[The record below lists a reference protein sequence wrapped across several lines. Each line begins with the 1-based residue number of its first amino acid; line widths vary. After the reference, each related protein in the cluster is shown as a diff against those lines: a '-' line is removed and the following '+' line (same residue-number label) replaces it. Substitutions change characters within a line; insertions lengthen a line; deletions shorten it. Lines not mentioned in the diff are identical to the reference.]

1 MRIKWVKKYIVELLI
16 ITVVVIFSHCRE
28 VTINS
33 VNNYYE
39 VLSSIQDFLI
49 FLSGII
55 LTLFGLTSFL
65 PSNRFIKSLKQL
77 NVDLL
82 IIKRLFSLS
91 VWSVVTSFLPSIM
104 FLFDKND
111 KSDFG
116 QIILIGF
123 TSIFLLYFLFIVK
136 LVIQFKVILD
146 KVIDS
151 ETEQRKKG

>member
-1 MRIKWVKKYIVELLI
+1 MRIKWIKKYIVELLI
-16 ITVVVIFSHCRE
+16 ITVVVVFSHCKE

-39 VLSSIQDFLI
+39 VLSSLQDFLI
-49 FLSGII
+49 FLSSIT

-65 PSNRFIKSLKQL
+65 PSNRFIKHLKQL

-82 IIKRLFSLS
+82 IIKRLFILS
-91 VWSVVTSFLPSIM
+91 VWSVVNSFLPSIM

-116 QIILIGF
+116 QIIIICF
-123 TSIFLLYFLFIVK
+123 ASIILLYILFIVR

-146 KVIDS
+146 KVIDA
-151 ETEQRKKG
+151 ETEQRKK